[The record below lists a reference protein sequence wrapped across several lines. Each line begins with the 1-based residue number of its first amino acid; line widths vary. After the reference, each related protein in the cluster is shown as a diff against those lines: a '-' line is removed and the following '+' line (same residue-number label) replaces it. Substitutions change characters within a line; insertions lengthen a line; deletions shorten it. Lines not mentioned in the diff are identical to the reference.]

1 MRDSNITRNAVQ
13 RAASLARRRR
23 VQLTTGVAVPAVV
36 ALGVLA
42 MHPAAAVPAARIELA
57 IDKFAFAPKEVTVQ
71 PGTTIVW
78 TNHDEAPHTVV
89 SGDKSFASKG
99 LDTDDRFEH
108 EFDQE
113 GDFAYICSVH
123 PFMTGVVHVHK

>member
-1 MRDSNITRNAVQ
+1 MRYPRITGNTAR
-13 RAASLARRRR
+13 RAIAGARRRGIR
-23 VQLTTGVAVPAVV
+23 IGSGVAAAALV
-36 ALGVLA
+36 ALGALA
-42 MHPAAAVPAARIELA
+42 LHAAVAAPTARIDLA
-57 IDKFAFAPKEVTVQ
+57 IDKFAFAPKEITIK

-89 SGDKSFASKG
+89 SGDKSFVSKG

-108 EFDQE
+108 TFERE

-123 PFMTGVVHVHK
+123 PYMTGVVHVHE

>member
-1 MRDSNITRNAVQ
+1 MRYSSILRRTIQ
-13 RAASLARRRR
+13 RARSLMRRRR
-23 VQLTTGVAVPAVV
+23 AQIAAGVAVAAVV

-42 MHPAAAVPAARIELA
+42 MNPAAAVPAARVELA
-57 IDKFAFAPKEVTVQ
+57 IDKFAFAPKEITVQ

-78 TNHDEAPHTVV
+78 TNHDDTPHTVV
-89 SGDKSFASKG
+89 SGDKTFASKG

-108 EFDQE
+108 TFDRE

>member
-1 MRDSNITRNAVQ
+1 MSYSTLTGRTVQ
-13 RAASLARRRR
+13 RAASRARKRR
-23 VQLTTGVAVPAVV
+23 VQIAAGVAVTALV

-42 MHPAAAVPAARIELA
+42 IHPAAAEPTARMELA
-57 IDKFAFAPKEVTVQ
+57 IDKFAFAPKEITVK

-78 TNHDEAPHTVV
+78 INHDEAPHTVV
-89 SGDKSFASKG
+89 SGDRTFASKG

-108 EFDQE
+108 RFEQE
-113 GDFAYICSVH
+113 GDFGYICSVH

>member
-1 MRDSNITRNAVQ
+1 M
-13 RAASLARRRR
+13 
-23 VQLTTGVAVPAVV
+23 

-42 MHPAAAVPAARIELA
+42 MHPAAATPASRIELA
-57 IDKFAFAPKEVTVQ
+57 IDKFAFAPKEITVK

-89 SGDKSFASKG
+89 SGDKSFVSKG

>member
-1 MRDSNITRNAVQ
+1 MGCSSITGKNVQ

-23 VQLTTGVAVPAVV
+23 VQITAGIAVAAVV
-36 ALGVLA
+36 VLGVLA
-42 MHPAAAVPAARIELA
+42 MHPAAAAPAARIELA
-57 IDKFAFAPKEVTVQ
+57 IDKFAFAPKEITVQ

-78 TNHDEAPHTVV
+78 TNHDETPHTVV
-89 SGDKSFASKG
+89 SGDKSFVSKG

-108 EFDQE
+108 TFERE
-113 GDFAYICSVH
+113 GDFAYVCSVH

>member
-1 MRDSNITRNAVQ
+1 MRYSSIPRRTVQ
-13 RAASLARRRR
+13 RAASLTRMYRA
-23 VQLTTGVAVPAVV
+23 QIAAGVAVAAVV

-57 IDKFAFAPKEVTVQ
+57 IDKFAFAPKEIAVK

-89 SGDKSFASKG
+89 SGDKSFVSKG

-108 EFDQE
+108 TFERE
-113 GDFAYICSVH
+113 GDFAYICSLH

>member
-1 MRDSNITRNAVQ
+1 MRYLRISESTFQ
-13 RAASLARRRR
+13 RAVSLAWRRRSR
-23 VQLTTGVAVPAVV
+23 IAAGVAVAVV
-36 ALGVLA
+36 AALGVLA
-42 MHPAAAVPAARIELA
+42 MHPAAVASAARIELA
-57 IDKFAFAPKEVTVQ
+57 IDRFAFAPKEITVR

-108 EFDQE
+108 TFDRE

-123 PFMTGVVHVHK
+123 PFMTGVVHVHE

>member
-1 MRDSNITRNAVQ
+1 MRHSSIPRRTIQ
-13 RAASLARRRR
+13 RAASLTCTRRA
-23 VQLTTGVAVPAVV
+23 QIAAGIAVVAVV

-42 MHPAAAVPAARIELA
+42 MHPAAATPASRIELA
-57 IDKFAFAPKEVTVQ
+57 IDKFAFAPKEITVK

>member
-1 MRDSNITRNAVQ
+1 MRYSSILRRTVQ
-13 RAASLARRRR
+13 RARSLMRKRRA
-23 VQLTTGVAVPAVV
+23 QIAAGVAVAAVV

-42 MHPAAAVPAARIELA
+42 MNPAAAVPAARVELA
-57 IDKFAFAPKEVTVQ
+57 IDKFAFAPKEITVQ

-89 SGDKSFASKG
+89 SGDKTFASKG

-108 EFDQE
+108 TFDRE

-123 PFMTGVVHVHK
+123 PFMTGVVHVHR

>member
-1 MRDSNITRNAVQ
+1 MGCSSITGKNVQ

-23 VQLTTGVAVPAVV
+23 VQITAGIAVAAVV
-36 ALGVLA
+36 VLGVLA
-42 MHPAAAVPAARIELA
+42 MHPAAAAPAARIELA
-57 IDKFAFAPKEVTVQ
+57 IDKFAFAPKEITVK
-71 PGTTIVW
+71 PGTTIAW

-108 EFDQE
+108 RFDRE
-113 GDFAYICSVH
+113 GDFGYICSVH

>member
-1 MRDSNITRNAVQ
+1 MRRSSITGNTVH
-13 RAASLARRRR
+13 RAASLARKRGL
-23 VQLTTGVAVPAVV
+23 QIGAGVAVAAVV
-36 ALGVLA
+36 ALGALA
-42 MHPAAAVPAARIELA
+42 LHPAAAASAARIDLA
-57 IDKFAFAPKEVTVQ
+57 IDKFAFAPKDITVK

-89 SGDKSFASKG
+89 SGDKSFVSKG

-108 EFDQE
+108 TFERE

>member
-1 MRDSNITRNAVQ
+1 MRHSRTTGNTVRHAV
-13 RAASLARRRR
+13 ALARQRGI
-23 VQLTTGVAVPAVV
+23 QIGAGVAVAAVV

-42 MHPAAAVPAARIELA
+42 FHPAVAASAATIDLA
-57 IDKFAFAPKEVTVQ
+57 IDKFAFTPKEISIK

-89 SGDKSFASKG
+89 SGDKSFVSKG
-99 LDTDDRFEH
+99 LDTDDRFQHTFER
-108 EFDQE
+108 E

-123 PFMTGVVHVHK
+123 PFMTGVVHVHN

>member
-1 MRDSNITRNAVQ
+1 MKTSRALSAALAFTIVTAAHAGTVQ
-13 RAASLARRRR
+13 
-23 VQLTTGVAVPAVV
+23 
-36 ALGVLA
+36 
-42 MHPAAAVPAARIELA
+42 
-57 IDKFAFAPKEVTVQ
+57 IDIAKFAFTPKEIAVA

-89 SGDKSFASKG
+89 SGDKSFVSKG

>member
-1 MRDSNITRNAVQ
+1 MRYLRISESTFQHAV
-13 RAASLARRRR
+13 SLAWRRRSR
-23 VQLTTGVAVPAVV
+23 IAAGVAVAVV
-36 ALGVLA
+36 AALGVLA
-42 MHPAAAVPAARIELA
+42 MHPAAAASAARIELA
-57 IDKFAFAPKEVTVQ
+57 IDRFAFAPKEITVR

-108 EFDQE
+108 TFDRE

-123 PFMTGVVHVHK
+123 PFMTGVVHVHE